1 MQVINEGNL
10 YDKEERERD
19 IKERDSLV
27 EEVIDSLLNY
37 TY

>member
-1 MQVINEGNL
+1 MQVINEWNL